1 MTVAVSSTP
10 ALVGATAARADR
22 RVGDHAFRRVVT
34 SIVLPMSLTFPL
46 TATSTPAPS
55 ERIAEIHADP
65 GFGVHFTDHMA
76 VATWRQGSGW
86 GEDAVVPYG
95 PFQLDPSTAV
105 LHYAQEV
112 FEGLKAYRHADGSI
126 WLFRPERNAQRL
138 QASARRLMLPELPVE
153 DFLTSIEQLVRV
165 DAAWAPDARGGEASL
180 YLRPFMFANEPFL
193 GVRAA
198 QVVTYAVIASPVGP
212 YFPGGVQPVNIWVT
226 DEYSRAGKGG
236 TGAAKCGGNYASSLI
251 AQYEGAEHGC
261 SQVLFGDAGTGVNTE
276 ELGGMNIMVVTSEG
290 ELIIPELTGTILEG
304 VTCDSILTVAA
315 DLGLKPVARTI
326 TLAEIFDRVDSGE
339 IVEAFAC
346 GTAAV
351 LTPVAEFRSR
361 DGNHVVGGEPGERTM
376 QIRSAILDIQYGR
389 AADTHGWMRRV
400 V

>member
-1 MTVAVSSTP
+1 M
-10 ALVGATAARADR
+10 ALD
-22 RVGDHAFRRVVT
+22 FQ
-34 SIVLPMSLTFPL
+34 VLPHDSLR
-46 TATSTPAPS
+46 SD
-55 ERIAEIHADP
+55 AEVAEVLSAP
-65 GFGVHFTDHMA
+65 GFGDFFTDHM
-76 VATWRQGSGW
+76 VTIEWTKGRGW
-86 GEDAVVPYG
+86 HDAVVKPYG
-95 PFQLDPSTAV
+95 PLVLDPSAAV
-105 LHYAQEV
+105 LHYGQEV
-112 FEGLKAYRHADGSI
+112 FEGMKAYRHADGSVH
-126 WLFRPERNAQRL
+126 LFRPDRNGARMQT
-138 QASARRLMLPELPVE
+138 SAARMMLPELPVE
-153 DFLTSIEQLVRV
+153 DFVEAVRQLVSV
-165 DAAWAPDARGGEASL
+165 DARWVPEMAGEQSL
-180 YLRPFMFANEPFL
+180 YIRPFMIASEAFL

-198 QVVTYAVIASPVGP
+198 EGVTFLVIASPVGP
-212 YFPGGVQPVNIWVT
+212 YFKEGVKGVDIWVT
-226 DEYSRAGKGG
+226 DEYARAGVGG

-290 ELIIPELTGTILEG
+290 ELITPELTGTILEG
-304 VTCDSILTVAA
+304 VTRDSILTVAA
-315 DLGLKPVARTI
+315 DLGLKPVARTV